1 MRPIKAKTVRK
12 DSQGERRGFVVVVV
26 LCMVILLGILLFGF
40 NYKTRADLL
49 AVDDLRKSEQA
60 LNCARAG
67 LNIAIAAI
75 RDTEDIYTNRKLQN
89 LLSGE
94 ETLYVGEGS
103 CSITVTEENGKL
115 NINLLKGKDGGLNR
129 TRIDQLLRLI
139 DLLNRERLG
148 DSHISYGLVPSIIDW
163 IDSDD
168 EVTCLPFIKHEN
180 SGAESDYYS
189 NLTPPYRCRNNSLE
203 TTEEL
208 LLVKGI
214 TPQVF
219 GCLRDYVT
227 VRGDEKININWASKR
242 VIQSLS
248 QSMDPALAQMIIERR
263 KFKSFGGIMELRDIP
278 GMTDSIY
285 QAFKKTV
292 TVSPTK
298 QYYRVRSQGTVDGLS
313 CTTVAILARNMKT
326 KNVDVI
332 LYKEL

>member
-1 MRPIKAKTVRK
+1 MRLKRTKVERK
-12 DSQGERRGFVVVVV
+12 GFVVVVV
-26 LCMVILLGILLFGF
+26 LCMVILLGVLLFGF
-40 NYKTRADLL
+40 NHKTRAELL
-49 AVDDLRKSEQA
+49 AVDDSRKSEQA

-75 RDTEDIYTNRKLQN
+75 RDTEDICTNRKLQN

-94 ETLYVGEGS
+94 ETLYVGNGS

-115 NINLLKGKDGGLNR
+115 NVNLLKDKNGGLNR

-148 DSHISYGLVPSIIDW
+148 DFIISYGLVPSIIDW
-163 IDSDD
+163 IDSDN

-180 SGAESDYYS
+180 LGAESDYYS
-189 NLTPPYRCRNNSLE
+189 NLTLPYRCRNTSLE
-203 TTEEL
+203 MTEEL

-227 VRGDEKININWASKR
+227 VRGDEKININWASKH

-263 KFKSFGGIMELRDIP
+263 KFKFFGSVMELRDIP

-285 QAFKKTV
+285 QAIKKTI
-292 TVSPTK
+292 TVSPTE
-298 QYYRVRSQGTVDGLS
+298 QYYRVRAQGTVDGLS